1 MNKTL
6 AVVSYEIRATLARKA
21 FLIVGLG
28 LPLLAGLIV
37 LAMIWI
43 NRDTASAPPVA
54 AEAERDAQQVVGYL
68 DPGGLIQ
75 VIPGDIPN
83 ARLLPYS
90 DVTGAQAALEAGEID
105 GYYLIPADY
114 LERGDLTYVQLEYQ
128 PLSFTSPDH
137 RPIEWTLLVNLFG
150 GDVAAVD
157 ALANPIEVEWQQAT
171 PPGATE
177 PVSVDESWIAEL
189 LPNLMAFL
197 LYMVIILPAGTLVAT
212 VTDEKKN
219 RVMEIL
225 LSSVSTIQLIGGK
238 IVALGLL
245 GLLQTALWAGVVWS
259 VVYLGGEGLSI
270 PPGFQIPSGLLIWCF
285 VFALLGYAMYGSMM
299 AGLGALASDIKDSR
313 GATMIVLSPLIVVV
327 MFLIIIVARP
337 DSPISIALSLFP
349 LTSPV
354 AMIARMTATGVPA
367 WQPVMAAALQLLT
380 AVLIVRTVAR
390 LFRAQVLLSGQ
401 PFSLKAYG
409 SALLGTS

>member
-1 MNKTL
+1 MKKTL
-6 AVVSYEIRATLARKA
+6 AVVSYEIRSTLARKA

-28 LPLLAGLIV
+28 LPLLAGVIV
-37 LAMIWI
+37 LAVIWI
-43 NRDTASAPPVA
+43 NRDTASTPAVA
-54 AEAERDAQQVVGYL
+54 TETGTDVQQVVGYV

-75 VIPGDIPN
+75 VIPGDIPD
-83 ARLLPYS
+83 ARLLPYP
-90 DVTGAQAALEAGEID
+90 DVAEAQAALEAGNID

-114 LERGDLTYVQLEYQ
+114 LESGDLTYVQIEYQ
-128 PLSFTSPDH
+128 PLSFSTPDH

-150 GDVAAVD
+150 GDIATVD
-157 ALANPIEVEWQQAT
+157 AAANPIEVAWQQAT

-177 PVSVDESWIAEL
+177 PVSADESWIAEL

-219 RVMEIL
+219 RIIEIL
-225 LSSVSTIQLIGGK
+225 LSSVSPVQLIGGK

-245 GLLQTALWAGVVWS
+245 GLLQTALWAGVVWA
-259 VVYLGGEGLSI
+259 VVYLGGESLSI
-270 PPGFQIPSGLLIWCF
+270 PPGFEIPSGLLIWCF
-285 VFALLGYAMYGSMM
+285 VFALLGYAMYGSQM
-299 AGLGALASDIKDSR
+299 AGLGALAPDIKDSR
-313 GATMIVLSPLIVVV
+313 GATMVVLSPLIAVY

-337 DSPISIALSLFP
+337 DSAISIALSLFP

-354 AMIARMTATGVPA
+354 AMIARMTATSVPT
-367 WQPVMAAALQLLT
+367 WQAVLAAALQLLT

-390 LFRAQVLLSGQ
+390 LFRAQILLSGQ

-409 SALLGTS
+409 SALLNR